1 VTPTARL
8 ALAALN
14 TSPCSVRFD
23 DPDRSCTRKAA
34 MTLPASFQCRSFASA
49 GPVLALGAALLLAAS
64 GVHAQFKVVGADGKV
79 TYTDREP
86 SQPEGKVTALG
97 AKAPVQAAEPDL
109 PFELRQAAA
118 KYPVTLYTTSGAC
131 EPCVQARQFLKQRGV
146 PFSERQAAS
155 NEDIEALEKLSGG
168 REAPTLTVGSQVL
181 RGFGSD
187 SWGQYLDAA
196 GYPRDSRLPSTYQYR
211 AATPIV
217 ERRDAAVARSGD
229 AAPPAP
235 AAFPR
240 ATAPTPAPSGGIRF

>member
-1 VTPTARL
+1 
-8 ALAALN
+8 
-14 TSPCSVRFD
+14 
-23 DPDRSCTRKAA
+23 
-34 MTLPASFQCRSFASA
+34 MTLPASRSCRPLAAARLS
-49 GPVLALGAALLLAAS
+49 LALGAALMLAA
-64 GVHAQFKVVGADGKV
+64 GVAHAQFKVTGADGKV

-109 PFELRQAAA
+109 PFELRQVTT

-131 EPCVQARQFLKQRGV
+131 EPCVQARQYLKQRGV
-146 PFSERQAAS
+146 PFSERQAAT

-196 GYPRDSRLPSTYQYR
+196 GYPRDSRLPSSYQYR
-211 AATPIV
+211 AATPIA
-217 ERRDAAVARSGD
+217 ERRDATVARTGD
-229 AAPPAP
+229 VPVPAP
-235 AAFPR
+235 AALPR
-240 ATAPTPAPSGGIRF
+240 ATSPTQSGGIRF

>member
-1 VTPTARL
+1 
-8 ALAALN
+8 
-14 TSPCSVRFD
+14 
-23 DPDRSCTRKAA
+23 
-34 MTLPASFQCRSFASA
+34 MTLSASSRCLSFVS
-49 GPVLALGAALLLAAS
+49 GRLPLALGVTLLVAAAGA
-64 GVHAQFKVVGADGKV
+64 HAQFKVVGADGKV

-86 SQPEGKVTALG
+86 SQPDGKVTALG

-109 PFELRQAAA
+109 PFELRQVTA

-131 EPCVQARQFLKQRGV
+131 EPCVQARQYLKQRGV

-196 GYPRDSRLPSTYQYR
+196 GYPRESRLPSSYQYR
-211 AATPIV
+211 AATPIA
-217 ERRDAAVARSGD
+217 ERRDATVARNGD
-229 AAPPAP
+229 VPVPAP
-235 AAFPR
+235 AALPR
-240 ATAPTPAPSGGIRF
+240 ATAPTAPAQSGGIRF